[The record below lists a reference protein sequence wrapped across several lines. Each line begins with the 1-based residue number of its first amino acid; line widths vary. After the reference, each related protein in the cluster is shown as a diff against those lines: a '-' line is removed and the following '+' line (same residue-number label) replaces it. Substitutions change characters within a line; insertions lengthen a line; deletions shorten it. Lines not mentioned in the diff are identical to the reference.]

1 MQYVNIRKSQLANG
15 WIVLPSAAAGLKK
28 NKNKKNHTGLLGTA
42 SSNKKASPA
51 VEILSKHRL
60 QTLTASLILL
70 SQMWSSLQ
78 SDFRTIAFSL
88 CNRPETAEQAAGE
101 T

>member
-1 MQYVNIRKSQLANG
+1 MANG
-15 WIVLPSAAAGLKK
+15 WIVLPSAAAGLK
-28 NKNKKNHTGLLGTA
+28 KKNHTGLLGTA
-42 SSNKKASPA
+42 SSNKKALPA
-51 VEILSKHRL
+51 VETLSKHRL
-60 QTLTASLILL
+60 QTLTASLLILL
-70 SQMWSSLQ
+70 SLMWSSLQ